1 MSPTAT
7 PPASTSAQ
15 ALQNLQSFQGSE
27 QSPQALLQSQEQQL
41 GVPQAQQQVSGLQSA
56 IQNTTNLLNQVA
68 PSVYGN
74 TQNSLVT
81 DAQAN
86 QQIGNREAPLN
97 TTLSTENT
105 QEGNAANNFNYLT
118 GQASTLAG
126 LEAQGQQS
134 QEGYLQNIYSDLA
147 SQEQQDQANQ
157 LAQEQLAAS
166 ERASSA
172 ADVASPSLASLLG
185 TSGLGGSNAT
195 YGLKVANNPGSGYY
209 FRDANGN
216 PINALQYANATGVSL
231 QSIVQKM
238 AASGDTGAKEILPLV
253 SGNTIA
259 NPQSSGYGGNTNLAS
274 IIKDFTG

>member
-97 TTLSTENT
+97 STLSTENT
-105 QEGNAANNFNYLT
+105 QEGNATNNFNYLS

-185 TSGLGGSNAT
+185 TSGVGGSSSNAS
-195 YGLKVANNPGSGYY
+195 YGLKVANSPTSGYY

-216 PINALQYANATGVSL
+216 PISAYQYAQMTGANYTGL
-231 QSIVQKM
+231 IQKM
-238 AASGDTGAKEILPLV
+238 ADSGDTGAQAYLKLGSPT
-253 SGNTIA
+253 SA
-259 NPQSSGYGGNTNLAS
+259 NGPYNSQALAL
-274 IIKDFTG
+274 IKDFVG